1 MITLGIDPG
10 TTRIGYG
17 VVKQSGNNLACLD
30 YGILKT
36 SSDKLVGFKEAAEQL
51 KELIDKHKPDQAGIE
66 KLFFFK
72 NQKTVMAVSEMRG
85 VLLLT
90 LAENNIP
97 IQEFTPLQV
106 KQSVS
111 AYGRAEK
118 AQIQRIV
125 QLLLSLKEPVKP
137 DDAADALAIAI
148 CCTNNKIW
156 KVFKFGRKQT

>member
-1 MITLGIDPG
+1 LKIILIILGLDPG

-17 VVKQSGNNLACLD
+17 IVKESKDGISCLS
-30 YGILKT
+30 YGILKVDG
-36 SSDKLVGFKEAAEQL
+36 DKLTSL
-51 KELIDKHKPDQAGIE
+51 KKASQELEKIIKKHKPDVAGIE

-72 NQKTVMAVSEMRG
+72 NQKTVMTVSEMRG

-90 LAENNIP
+90 LAENNVAIR
-97 IQEFTPLQV
+97 EFTPLQV

-118 AQIQRIV
+118 TQIQRVV
-125 QLLLSLKEPVKP
+125 QLLLGLKEPIKP

-148 CCTNNKIW
+148 CCTNNKM
-156 KVFKFGRKQT
+156 

>member
-51 KELIDKHKPDQAGIE
+51 KELINKHKPDQAGIE

-118 AQIQRIV
+118 AQMQRIV
-125 QLLLSLKEPVKP
+125 QLLLGLKDPIKP

-148 CCTNNKIW
+148 CCANNKI
-156 KVFKFGRKQT
+156 

>member
-1 MITLGIDPG
+1 MVTLGLDPG
-10 TTRIGYG
+10 TTKIGYG
-17 VVKQSGNNLACLD
+17 VVRQDKNHFVCID
-30 YGILKT
+30 YGILKVG
-36 SSDKLVGFKEAAEQL
+36 SDKFTGFKEASR
-51 KELIDKHKPDQAGIE
+51 ELTRLIKKYKPDQAGIE

-111 AYGRAEK
+111 AYGRAGK
-118 AQIQRIV
+118 SQMQRIV
-125 QLLLSLKEPVKP
+125 QLLLGLREPIRP

-148 CCTNNKIW
+148 CCTNNRI
-156 KVFKFGRKQT
+156 F

>member
-1 MITLGIDPG
+1 MITIGIDPG

-17 VVKQSGNNLACLD
+17 VIDQDKNRLVCLD
-30 YGILKT
+30 YGILKV
-36 SSDKLVGFKEAAEQL
+36 SSDKLTGFKDAA
-51 KELIDKHKPDQAGIE
+51 KELEKLIRKYQPGQAGIE

-90 LAENNIP
+90 LAKNDIP
-97 IQEFTPLQV
+97 TQEFTPLQV
-106 KQSVS
+106 KQNVS

-118 AQIQRIV
+118 SQMQRIV
-125 QLLLSLKEPVKP
+125 QLLLGLKEPIKP

-148 CCTNNKIW
+148 CCANNKM
-156 KVFKFGRKQT
+156 

>member
-1 MITLGIDPG
+1 MITIGIDPG

-17 VVKQSGNNLACLD
+17 VIKQTGNHLECID

-36 SSDKLVGFKEAAEQL
+36 SNDRLEGFKNAAN
-51 KELIDKHKPDQAGIE
+51 ELSRLIEKHTPDKAGIE

-85 VLLLT
+85 VLLLSLT
-90 LAENNIP
+90 ENNIP

-111 AYGRAEK
+111 AYGRADK
-118 AQIQRIV
+118 SQIQRMV
-125 QLLLSLKEPVKP
+125 QLLLNLKEPVKP

-148 CCTNNKIW
+148 CCANNKI
-156 KVFKFGRKQT
+156 

>member
-17 VVKQSGNNLACLD
+17 VVRQDKNRFVCVD
-30 YGILKT
+30 YGILKIG
-36 SSDKLVGFKEAAEQL
+36 SDKLTGFKEASR
-51 KELIDKHKPDQAGIE
+51 ELEKLIKKHKPDQAGIE
-66 KLFFFK
+66 RLFFFK

-106 KQSVS
+106 KQSIS

-118 AQIQRIV
+118 AQMQRIV
-125 QLLLSLKEPVKP
+125 QLLLNLKEPIRP

-148 CCTNNKIW
+148 CCANNRIL
-156 KVFKFGRKQT
+156 

>member
-1 MITLGIDPG
+1 MITIGIDPG
-10 TTRIGYG
+10 TTSIGYG
-17 VVKQSGNNLACLD
+17 VVQQDKNHLACVD

-36 SSDKLVGFKEAAEQL
+36 GRDKLTGFKEAARGL
-51 KELIDKHKPDQAGIE
+51 DNLIKKHQPDCAGIE

-90 LAENNIP
+90 LAEHGIP

-106 KQSVS
+106 KQNIS
-111 AYGRAEK
+111 AYGRAQK
-118 AQIQRIV
+118 DQIQRIV
-125 QLLLSLKEPVKP
+125 QLLLNLKEPISP

-148 CCTNNKIW
+148 CCTNNRIL
-156 KVFKFGRKQT
+156 

>member
-17 VVKQSGNNLACLD
+17 VIKEDKNRLVCVD

-36 SSDKLVGFKEAAEQL
+36 SNDKLKGFKEAEQ
-51 KELIDKHKPDQAGIE
+51 ELSKLIKKHKPNCAGIE

-90 LAENNIP
+90 LAKHGVP

-106 KQSVS
+106 KQNVS
-111 AYGRAEK
+111 AYGRAQK
-118 AQIQRIV
+118 DQMQRIV
-125 QLLLSLKEPVKP
+125 QLLLNLKEPIRP

-148 CCTNNKIW
+148 CCANNKIL
-156 KVFKFGRKQT
+156 

>member
-1 MITLGIDPG
+1 MITLGLDPG

-17 VVKQSGNNLACLD
+17 VVQQDKNRILCLD
-30 YGILKT
+30 YGILKVGN
-36 SSDKLVGFKEAAEQL
+36 DKFVGLKEASRGLE
-51 KELIDKHKPDQAGIE
+51 KLIKKHKPDQAGIE

-72 NQKTVMAVSEMRG
+72 NQKTVMTVSEMRG

-90 LAENNIP
+90 LAKNNIP

-106 KQSVS
+106 KQGVS

-118 AQIQRIV
+118 SQMQRMV
-125 QLLLSLKEPVKP
+125 QLLLGLKKPISP

-148 CCTNNKIW
+148 CCANNKML
-156 KVFKFGRKQT
+156 

>member
-1 MITLGIDPG
+1 MVTIGIDPG
-10 TTRIGYG
+10 TTSIGYG
-17 VVKQSGNNLACLD
+17 VVQQDKNHLTCID

-36 SSDKLVGFKEAAEQL
+36 GRDKLTGFKEAAR
-51 KELIDKHKPDQAGIE
+51 ELDNLIKKHQPDCAGIE

-90 LAENNIP
+90 LAEHDIP

-106 KQSVS
+106 KQNIS
-111 AYGRAEK
+111 AYGRAQK
-118 AQIQRIV
+118 DQVQRIV
-125 QLLLSLKEPVKP
+125 QLLLNLKEPISP

-148 CCTNNKIW
+148 CCTNNRIL
-156 KVFKFGRKQT
+156 

>member
-1 MITLGIDPG
+1 MVILGIDPG

-17 VVKQSGNNLACLD
+17 VVRQEKNRIFCLD
-30 YGILKT
+30 YGILKVGG
-36 SSDKLVGFKEAAEQL
+36 DKFTGFKEASREL
-51 KELIDKHKPDQAGIE
+51 KKLILKHKPDQAGIE
-66 KLFFFK
+66 KLFFSK

-90 LAENNIP
+90 LAENNLP

-111 AYGRAEK
+111 AYGRADK
-118 AQIQRIV
+118 GQIQRVV
-125 QLLLSLKEPVKP
+125 QLLLGLKEPIRL

-148 CCTNNKIW
+148 CCTNNKIP
-156 KVFKFGRKQT
+156 

>member
-17 VVKQSGNNLACLD
+17 IVKQEKNRFSCIE
-30 YGILKT
+30 YGILKVD
-36 SSDKLVGFKEAAEQL
+36 SDKLTGFKDAAL
-51 KELIDKHKPDQAGIE
+51 SLNELIVKHQPDQAGIE

-90 LAENNIP
+90 LAKHGLP

-106 KQSVS
+106 KQNIS
-111 AYGRAEK
+111 AYGRADKE
-118 AQIQRIV
+118 QV
-125 QLLLSLKEPVKP
+125 QKMVRLLLGLKEPIKP

-148 CCTNNKIW
+148 CCANN
-156 KVFKFGRKQT
+156 RML

>member
-1 MITLGIDPG
+1 MITIGIDPG

-17 VVKQSGNNLACLD
+17 VVNQEKNRLICVD
-30 YGILKT
+30 YGILKVG
-36 SSDKLVGFKEAAEQL
+36 SDKLTGFKEASE
-51 KELIDKHKPDQAGIE
+51 ELEKLIRKYKPDQVGVE

-85 VLLLT
+85 VLLFT
-90 LAENNIP
+90 LAKHNVP
-97 IQEFTPLQV
+97 VQEFTPLQV

-118 AQIQRIV
+118 GQMQRVV
-125 QLLLSLKEPVKP
+125 QLLLGIKEPIRP

-148 CCTNNKIW
+148 CCASNKM
-156 KVFKFGRKQT
+156 F

>member
-17 VVKQSGNNLACLD
+17 VVRQSENRLSCID
-30 YGILKT
+30 YGILKIG
-36 SSDKLVGFKEAAEQL
+36 SDKLAGFKDAE
-51 KELIDKHKPDQAGIE
+51 KELGKLIIKHKPDQVGIE

-72 NQKTVMAVSEMRG
+72 NQKTVMSVSEMRG

-90 LAENNIP
+90 LAKHGIT
-97 IQEFTPLQV
+97 IQELTPLQV
-106 KQSVS
+106 KQSIS

-118 AQIQRIV
+118 GQMQRMV
-125 QLLLSLKEPVKP
+125 QLLLGLKDPIRP

-148 CCTNNKIW
+148 CCANN
-156 KVFKFGRKQT
+156 RM

>member
-1 MITLGIDPG
+1 MVTLGLDPG
-10 TTRIGYG
+10 TTKIGYG
-17 VVKQSGNNLACLD
+17 IVRSEKNRFSCVD
-30 YGILKT
+30 YGILKIG
-36 SSDKLVGFKEAAEQL
+36 SDKLTGFKEASR
-51 KELIDKHKPDQAGIE
+51 ELEKLIKKHKPDQAGIE
-66 KLFFFK
+66 RLFFFK

-106 KQSVS
+106 KQSIS

-118 AQIQRIV
+118 AQMQRIV
-125 QLLLSLKEPVKP
+125 QLLLNLKEPIRP

-148 CCTNNKIW
+148 CCTNNRM
-156 KVFKFGRKQT
+156 F